1 MPTLIANRPI
11 GPTGP
16 TGPIGPTGPSG
27 PSPTGPV
34 PPGFVQPY
42 ASSGSAPTGWVYCDG
57 ALYDGADPIYA
68 GLYGVV
74 STAYNIGGETGLN
87 FRVPNLVDR
96 LPEARRFTSFA
107 SNNSYVVQAAY
118 QGDASLA
125 AEQGH
130 THTTNAAAT
139 GYAIGNEVVS
149 SSHNHGGWNVNHNHG
164 IGSNNGAQANHRN
177 GTLNN
182 YTNSLSPAVN
192 HSASAGGNVNHGS
205 SASGVSSH
213 TYNTNP
219 TVSNA
224 ASSNNT
230 YHEAL
235 SGGNNNHNHALT
247 PANLGTVRVA
257 YIIKL

>member
-16 TGPIGPTGPSG
+16 TGPTGSTGPSG

-42 ASSGSAPTGWVYCDG
+42 ASSGTAPTGWVYCDG
-57 ALYDGADPIYA
+57 AQYLNSDATYTALYAIVGN
-68 GLYGVV
+68 
-74 STAYNIGGETGLN
+74 AYNVGTETLN
-87 FRVPNLVDR
+87 YFRVPNLVDR
-96 LPEARRFTSFA
+96 LPEARRLTSFA

-118 QGDASLA
+118 QGNASLA

-130 THTTNAAAT
+130 THTTNAVIG
-139 GYAIGNEVVS
+139 GYTMGNEVVS
-149 SSHNHGGWNVNHNHG
+149 SSHNHGSWNVNHNHN

-177 GTLNN
+177 GNLNN
-182 YTNSLSPAVN
+182 YTNTLSPAVN

-205 SASGVSSH
+205 NASGVSGH
-213 TYNTNP
+213 NFNTTP
-219 TVSNA
+219 TVTNT

-247 PANLGTVRVA
+247 AANLGTVRVA